1 MGAGRGTQGA
11 GCRVQ
16 GASLRL
22 TLTSLPRGLS
32 SVKYGSS
39 GARPEAVSRITSKL
53 PARAA
58 SCAASSVLTK
68 PDAPKP
74 RASASLS
81 AVRESA

>member
-1 MGAGRGTQGA
+1 MAVGKPPPP
-11 GCRVQ
+11 
-16 GASLRL
+16 SLPGRL
-22 TLTSLPRGLS
+22 TQTSLPRGLS
-32 SVKYGSS
+32 SARYGSS

-53 PARAA
+53 PPRAA

-68 PDAPKP
+68 PVAPKP